1 VTAAREPGARTAASA
16 PKRKNKPKA
25 ASSPAEAGGTTPE
38 PTPRALEAAAAEAT
52 ASAEKGTGDPDSPAA
67 APPGKPAKADK
78 PREEVP
84 EPKASAEQGE
94 GNTDKPTAAEKPVK
108 AEKPRAAVAPGAFDP
123 PSGGPVG
130 SEKQSLGRRAMSGQ
144 GFNPEDMMRM
154 LSSMKMP
161 NMLDFQALAEAQ
173 RRNLEAMA
181 AANRV
186 AMEGAQAVARRNMEL
201 MQQTMSE
208 MSEAMRG
215 LTVMDG
221 NPATKAAHQA
231 ELMKANYERA
241 VTSMKELADLI
252 QKSNGEA
259 LEVLNRR
266 FAEALEEMQSMVKK
280 G

>member
-1 VTAAREPGARTAASA
+1 
-16 PKRKNKPKA
+16 
-25 ASSPAEAGGTTPE
+25 
-38 PTPRALEAAAAEAT
+38 
-52 ASAEKGTGDPDSPAA
+52 
-67 APPGKPAKADK
+67 
-78 PREEVP
+78 
-84 EPKASAEQGE
+84 
-94 GNTDKPTAAEKPVK
+94 
-108 AEKPRAAVAPGAFDP
+108 
-123 PSGGPVG
+123 
-130 SEKQSLGRRAMSGQ
+130 MSGQ

-154 LSSMKMP
+154 FSSMKMP

-215 LTVMDG
+215 MTTMDA
-221 NPATKAAHQA
+221 NPATKAAQQA

-241 VTSMKELADLI
+241 VNSMKELADLI

-266 FAEALEEMQSMVKK
+266 FAEALEEMQTMVKK
-280 G
+280 P

>member
-1 VTAAREPGARTAASA
+1 
-16 PKRKNKPKA
+16 
-25 ASSPAEAGGTTPE
+25 
-38 PTPRALEAAAAEAT
+38 
-52 ASAEKGTGDPDSPAA
+52 
-67 APPGKPAKADK
+67 
-78 PREEVP
+78 
-84 EPKASAEQGE
+84 
-94 GNTDKPTAAEKPVK
+94 
-108 AEKPRAAVAPGAFDP
+108 
-123 PSGGPVG
+123 
-130 SEKQSLGRRAMSGQ
+130 MSGQ

-154 LSSMKMP
+154 FSSMKMP
-161 NMLDFQALAEAQ
+161 NMMDFQALADAQ

-201 MQQTMSE
+201 MQQTMAE

-215 LTVMDG
+215 LTAMDG
-221 NPATKAAHQA
+221 NPATKAAQQA

-241 VTSMKELADLI
+241 VASMKELADLI

>member
-1 VTAAREPGARTAASA
+1 
-16 PKRKNKPKA
+16 
-25 ASSPAEAGGTTPE
+25 
-38 PTPRALEAAAAEAT
+38 
-52 ASAEKGTGDPDSPAA
+52 
-67 APPGKPAKADK
+67 
-78 PREEVP
+78 
-84 EPKASAEQGE
+84 
-94 GNTDKPTAAEKPVK
+94 
-108 AEKPRAAVAPGAFDP
+108 
-123 PSGGPVG
+123 
-130 SEKQSLGRRAMSGQ
+130 MSGQ

-154 LSSMKMP
+154 FSSMKMP
-161 NMLDFQALAEAQ
+161 NMLDFQALADAQ

-201 MQQTMSE
+201 MQQTMAE

-215 LTVMDG
+215 LTAMDG
-221 NPATKAAHQA
+221 NPATKAAQQA
-231 ELMKANYERA
+231 ELMKTNYERA
-241 VTSMKELADLI
+241 VASMKELADLI